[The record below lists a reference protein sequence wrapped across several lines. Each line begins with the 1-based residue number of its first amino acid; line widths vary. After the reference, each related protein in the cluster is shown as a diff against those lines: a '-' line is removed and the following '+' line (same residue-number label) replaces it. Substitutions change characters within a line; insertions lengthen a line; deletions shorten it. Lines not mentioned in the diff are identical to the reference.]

1 MNERIFPT
9 FPGNNIECNFTHLAN
24 NSTFSNKTTPSFKG
38 NPNFTELKQ
47 VIPPLTLFF
56 LSKSAQNTKWCV
68 TPVKKN
74 MRHLYLNDDSNKDKN
89 VNKIFL
95 LA

>member
-24 NSTFSNKTTPSFKG
+24 NSTFSNKKPHPLKVTPILL
-38 NPNFTELKQ
+38 NLKQ
-47 VIPPLTLFF
+47 VIPPLTFF